1 MSTGTHYSQIYN
13 WPHYSRH
20 RIFISFCLLCSS
32 QMSTWTPFPRDL
44 PQPTSP
50 FLVILDNMSEAC
62 VPGLL
67 HNHHES
73 HSFSMPTL
81 CCHVFCIVGMV
92 ILLYLC
98 CVCSRPLTLQYQT
111 QDLWK
116 KMSLGVLFL
125 NMVWTTFIKAL
136 GDLFPEFYKGQ
147 NKSYFFTM

>member
-1 MSTGTHYSQIYN
+1 MQMSTGTHCSQIYN
-13 WPHYSRH
+13 WSHYSSH

-44 PQPTSP
+44 PQPTSQ

-62 VPGLL
+62 VPGIL

-81 CCHVFCIVGMV
+81 CCHVFCVVGMA

-98 CVCSRPLTLQYQT
+98 CVCSRPLTLQDQNT
-111 QDLWK
+111 G
-116 KMSLGVLFL
+116 SLKEEVSESS
-125 NMVWTTFIKAL
+125 
-136 GDLFPEFYKGQ
+136 FPQHGMDDFHKGPRRLV
-147 NKSYFFTM
+147 S